1 MKRFFPCLMTLLVL
15 LFLLAFPIAA
25 QSAGEAG
32 GGEADIPALLTPD
45 GAMGDQGFVSL
56 LFQSMDPLAVIVAIA
71 LTQLVKIL
79 LPSPIPG
86 DRSTETVGGSL
97 SNRILPFV
105 PVLIG
110 CTAVFLQHWGQPF
123 RQSLVQGIVSGV
135 AAAYFYRAWKVTIFG
150 V

>member
-1 MKRFFPCLMTLLVL
+1 MRRFFPLLFVLTLLL
-15 LFLLAFPIAA
+15 ILFLTPVAA
-25 QSAGEAG
+25 LSAGEAG
-32 GGEADIPALLTPD
+32 GGDAGIPALLTPD
-45 GAMGDQGFVSL
+45 GAVGDQGFVSL

-123 RQSLVQGIVSGV
+123 RQSLVQGIVSGI

-150 V
+150 A